1 MDIPFSAVDVGFE
14 VKNEAFPSEE
24 KVVVDGFSFPKAIPK
39 PIFLEESSLQFT
51 SDFTEENKRDL
62 VKSLLPS
69 YHTPDHCILIPSS
82 HIPSPE
88 SFLSLRVAKPTEI
101 TEKLELCQRQLSQ
114 LSSNK
119 EACIRR
125 GDTETLKS
133 INSNMNTLWTD
144 IIHLQLQLQVTSDY
158 SQPKLVYLK
167 ELHSF
172 VSLLM
177 EYEDHL
183 RTGDSSENYP
193 VEQLKE
199 DITTLQEC
207 IETYESGPSEETELQ
222 MKKVYYSIRMHYYLV

>member
-1 MDIPFSAVDVGFE
+1 M
-14 VKNEAFPSEE
+14 
-24 KVVVDGFSFPKAIPK
+24 
-39 PIFLEESSLQFT
+39 
-51 SDFTEENKRDL
+51 
-62 VKSLLPS
+62 
-69 YHTPDHCILIPSS
+69 
-82 HIPSPE
+82 
-88 SFLSLRVAKPTEI
+88 SLRVAKPTEI
-101 TEKLELCQRQLSQ
+101 TFDESFYCDFREKLELCQRQLSQ

-133 INSNMNTLWTD
+133 INSNMNTLWVILYQWIHHSTD

-199 DITTLQEC
+199 DIT
-207 IETYESGPSEETELQ
+207 
-222 MKKVYYSIRMHYYLV
+222 V